1 MFKLS
6 EQVNYDNLV
15 LNYQDKNKKGKT
27 FNDFSDVINLYEK
40 VQKSDIDLEKVS
52 ENQEQFKL
60 ELNKMKK
67 VKHKSEKQ

>member
-60 ELNKMKK
+60 ELKKMKK

>member
-1 MFKLS
+1 M
-6 EQVNYDNLV
+6 
-15 LNYQDKNKKGKT
+15 LNYHDKNKKGKT

-60 ELNKMKK
+60 KLNKMKK